1 MESGGHHQ
9 PCEVVAMRQEAK
21 GKGGGNRLVRVVSLK
36 IGHVEFFNT
45 RFCVGAVRDVVGE
58 LIDAY

>member
-1 MESGGHHQ
+1 
-9 PCEVVAMRQEAK
+9 MRQEAK